1 MTQANFTTIK
11 EMTAKVNELLE
22 MLEKAKTLTTELVTA
37 NARNYYQLQF
47 APNSPEV
54 KAEDDRPLSLKA
66 RIAEARKYEAAFENL
81 RGQLT
86 RAEMYIA
93 RNY

>member
-1 MTQANFTTIK
+1 MVQANFTTVK
-11 EMTAKVNELLE
+11 EMTAKVNELLK
-22 MLEKAKTLTTELVTA
+22 MLDKAKTLTKELVTA
-37 NARNYYQLQF
+37 NARNYYQLKF

-54 KAEDDRPLSLKA
+54 KAEENRPLSLEA
-66 RIAEARKYEAAFENL
+66 RIAEAQKYEEAFENL